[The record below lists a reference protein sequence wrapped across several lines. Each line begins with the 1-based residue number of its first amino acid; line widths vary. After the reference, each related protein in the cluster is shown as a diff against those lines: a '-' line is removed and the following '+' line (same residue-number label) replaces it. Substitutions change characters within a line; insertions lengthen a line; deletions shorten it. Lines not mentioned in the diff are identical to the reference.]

1 MKPGK
6 RDKKTNIKIQG
17 EELAALQNIS
27 FLLSECFGLDS
38 RIDEYK
44 GIRAIGLYQ
53 WDYECLISGIEFAIN
68 NDRTRRSIPENE
80 VNTLANLLI
89 KTRNTYI
96 NSYRQETHKRR

>member
-6 RDKKTNIKIQG
+6 RDKKTKIQIQG

-38 RIDEYK
+38 RIDKYK
-44 GIRAIGLYQ
+44 GTRPIGLYQ

-68 NDRTRRSIPENE
+68 NDKTRRSIPETE
-80 VNTLANLLI
+80 VSALASLLI
-89 KTRNTYI
+89 KTKNTYS
-96 NSYRQETHKRR
+96 NSYR